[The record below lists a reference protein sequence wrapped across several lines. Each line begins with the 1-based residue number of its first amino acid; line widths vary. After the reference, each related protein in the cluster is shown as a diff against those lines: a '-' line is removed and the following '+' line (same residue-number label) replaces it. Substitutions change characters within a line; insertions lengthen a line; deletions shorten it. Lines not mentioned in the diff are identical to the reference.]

1 MTAACVPKNLILTGG
16 WAHDFASSSLVLAD
30 VLAPIATST
39 IVDDMDDAACQL
51 DSGRFDVLTV
61 YACWFTMTDARY
73 NDEQRAQW
81 ARTTPGSFREAVAHH
96 LGAGR
101 GLCVLHTG
109 LLCFTDWEEWPEL
122 VGGDWT
128 WGRSWHPAPAP
139 MRADRRPGA
148 VHHPVVDGMDRIEV
162 FDERYCEIDARPD
175 SNVLMSSN
183 GPEGEFPTVW
193 VRDGGGGRR
202 AYSSLGHDRV
212 SLTEPTHARLVRRLL
227 AWVGGGDAAMVSRLA

>member
-1 MTAACVPKNLILTGG
+1 MLNNLILTGG
-16 WAHDFASSSLVLAD
+16 WAHDFPSSSAVLAE
-30 VLAPIATST
+30 VLSPVATSAV
-39 IVDDMDDAACQL
+39 VDDMSAAARRL
-51 DSGRFDVLTV
+51 NSGEFDVLTV

-81 ARTTPGSFREAVAHH
+81 ARTTPADFREAVAGH

-101 GLCVLHTG
+101 GVCVLHTG
-109 LLCFTDWEEWPEL
+109 LLCFTDWQDWPRI

-128 WGRSWHPAPAP
+128 WGRSWHPAPAA
-139 MRADRRPGA
+139 MRADRRPDA
-148 VHHPVVDGMDRIEV
+148 VDHPVVAGIDGLDV
-162 FDERYCEIDARPD
+162 FDERYCDIDARPD
-175 SNVLMSSN
+175 STVLMSSG

-193 VRDGGGGRR
+193 VCDSEAGRR

-227 AWVGGGDAAMVSRLA
+227 TWVGGGDAATVSRLA